1 MPLRLT
7 KIISQNQVQKKLEST
22 VVCMGR
28 KDGIGNDRFFLPYNT
43 SLLQTF
49 RKKKYKSEINLHG
62 DAFSVFLFPERKKSD
77 RNRNSRKVSKNSRI
91 VVFRIGAVWNNK
103 IIQGK
108 REVL

>member
-1 MPLRLT
+1 MYAQSLSAFAFAT
-7 KIISQNQVQKKLEST
+7 DKIISQNQVQKKLEST

-62 DAFSVFLFPERKKSD
+62 DAFSLLLT
-77 RNRNSRKVSKNSRI
+77 
-91 VVFRIGAVWNNK
+91 
-103 IIQGK
+103 QQ
-108 REVL
+108 